1 MEVFRMDFYEEFP
14 TLQAIETQLENDIA
28 RINKEIK
35 EVKTHPRYADN
46 EAERKYQLEQ
56 LEKEREEIL
65 AKAEENYQLELKA
78 IELSIAEQAF
88 SMPDVDA
95 EQLKKAQ
102 QLAAIVKTQLLTT
115 TNIADTLDLLKA
127 RIKTMTDEEKQA
139 VKIELAA
146 LNLDIDGVAEV
157 MAALDD
163 TAHMRSIKQ
172 QQAALK
178 KIKQGADSIRRK
190 YDMLNLAIK
199 RGRN

>member
-1 MEVFRMDFYEEFP
+1 MSFYDEFP
-14 TLQAIETQLENDIA
+14 SLQAIETQLDNDIA
-28 RINKEIK
+28 RINKQIK

-46 EAERKYQLEQ
+46 EPEREYQLEQ

-65 AKAEENYQLELKA
+65 AIAEEDYQIELQA

-102 QLAAIVKTQLLTT
+102 QLAAVVRTQLQTT
-115 TNIADTLDLLKA
+115 TNIADTLDLLKT
-127 RIKTMTDEEKQA
+127 RIKTMSDAEKQA
-139 VKIELAA
+139 VKLELAA
-146 LNLDIDGVAEV
+146 LNLDIAGIKEV

-163 TAHMRSIKQ
+163 TARMRSIKQ
-172 QQAALK
+172 QQEALR
-178 KIKQGADSIRRK
+178 KIKQGADSLRRK
-190 YDMLNLAIK
+190 YDMIDLAIK

>member
-1 MEVFRMDFYEEFP
+1 MEVFRMDFYTEFP
-14 TLQAIETQLENDIA
+14 TLQAIETQLESDIA
-28 RINKEIK
+28 RINKQIK

-65 AKAEENYQLELKA
+65 AEAEENYQTEMKA

-88 SMPDVDA
+88 SLPNVSDK
-95 EQLKKAQ
+95 ELEKAQ
-102 QLAAIVKTQLLTT
+102 QLAAVVRTQLQTT
-115 TNIADTLDLLKA
+115 TNIDDTLDLLKT
-127 RIKTMTDEEKQA
+127 RIKTMTDAEKQA
-139 VKIELAA
+139 VKLELAA
-146 LNLDIDGVAEV
+146 LNLDIDGVKEV

-190 YDMLNLAIK
+190 YDMIDLALK
-199 RGRN
+199 RGRD

>member
-1 MEVFRMDFYEEFP
+1 MDFYTEFP
-14 TLQAIETQLENDIA
+14 TLQAIETQLDNDIA
-28 RINKEIK
+28 RINKQIK

-46 EAERKYQLEQ
+46 GAERKYQLEQ
-56 LEKEREEIL
+56 LEKEREQIL
-65 AKAEENYQLELKA
+65 ADAEENYQLELKA

-102 QLAAIVKTQLLTT
+102 QLAAVIKTQLLTT
-115 TNIADTLDLLKA
+115 TNIADTLDLLKT
-127 RIKTMTDEEKQA
+127 RIKTMTDADKQA

-146 LNLDIDGVAEV
+146 LNLDIAGIKEV

-172 QQAALK
+172 QQAALR

-190 YDMLNLAIK
+190 YDMLNLVVK

>member
-1 MEVFRMDFYEEFP
+1 MDFYNEFP

-46 EAERKYQLEQ
+46 EAEREYQLEQ
-56 LEKEREEIL
+56 LEKEREQIL
-65 AKAEENYQLELKA
+65 AEAEENYQLELKA

-88 SMPDVDA
+88 SLPNVSDK
-95 EQLKKAQ
+95 ELEKAQ
-102 QLAAIVKTQLLTT
+102 QLAAVIKTQLLTT
-115 TNIADTLDLLKA
+115 TNIDDTLDLLKT
-127 RIKTMTDEEKQA
+127 RIKTMSDADKQA
-139 VKIELAA
+139 VKLELAA
-146 LNLDIDGVAEV
+146 LNLDIDGVKEV

-190 YDMLNLAIK
+190 YDMLNLVVK
-199 RGRN
+199 RGRD

>member
-1 MEVFRMDFYEEFP
+1 MSFYDEFP
-14 TLQAIETQLENDIA
+14 TLQAIETQLENDIE
-28 RINKEIK
+28 RIKKEIS

-65 AKAEENYQLELKA
+65 AKAEEDYQIELKA

-88 SMPDVDA
+88 TMPDVSD
-95 EQLKKAQ
+95 EELEKAK

-115 TNIADTLDLLKA
+115 TNIDDTLDLLKA
-127 RIKTMTDEEKQA
+127 RIKTMTDAEKQA
-139 VKIELAA
+139 VKLELAA
-146 LNLDIDGVAEV
+146 LNLDIDGVKEV

-163 TAHMRSIKQ
+163 TAHMRSLKQ

-178 KIKQGADSIRRK
+178 KIKQGADSLRRK
-190 YDMLNLAIK
+190 YDMLNLVVK
-199 RGRN
+199 RGRD

>member
-1 MEVFRMDFYEEFP
+1 MSFYEEFP
-14 TLQAIETQLENDIA
+14 TLQAIETQLQNDIE
-28 RINKEIK
+28 RIKKEIS
-35 EVKTHPRYADN
+35 ELKTHPRYADN
-46 EAERKYQLEQ
+46 EAEREYQLQKLEQ
-56 LEKEREEIL
+56 EYEETL

-115 TNIADTLDLLKA
+115 TNIDDTLDLLKT
-127 RIKTMTDEEKQA
+127 RIKTMSDAEKQA
-139 VKIELAA
+139 VKLELAGI
-146 LNLDIDGVAEV
+146 NIGVNNEKFKEV

-163 TAHMRSIKQ
+163 TTHMRSLKQ

-178 KIKQGADSIRRK
+178 KIKQGADSVRRK
-190 YDMLNLAIK
+190 YDMLDLAVK
-199 RGRN
+199 RGRD

>member
-1 MEVFRMDFYEEFP
+1 MSFYDEFP
-14 TLQAIETQLENDIA
+14 SLQALEMQLDNDIA
-28 RINKEIK
+28 RINKQIK

-46 EAERKYQLEQ
+46 EAEREYQIEQ
-56 LEKEREEIL
+56 LEKEREQIL

-102 QLAAIVKTQLLTT
+102 QLAAVIKTQLQTT
-115 TNIADTLDLLKA
+115 TNIDDTLDLLKT
-127 RIKTMTDEEKQA
+127 RIKTMTDAEKQA
-139 VKIELAA
+139 VKLELAA
-146 LNLDIDGVAEV
+146 LNLNIEGVKEV
-157 MAALDD
+157 VAALDD

-190 YDMLNLAIK
+190 YDMIDLAVK
-199 RGRN
+199 RGRD

>member
-1 MEVFRMDFYEEFP
+1 MSFYDEFP
-14 TLQAIETQLENDIA
+14 TLQAIETELENDIA
-28 RINKEIK
+28 RINKQIK

-65 AKAEENYQLELKA
+65 AKAEENYQIELKA

-95 EQLKKAQ
+95 EELKKAQ
-102 QLAAIVKTQLLTT
+102 QLAAVVRTQLLTT
-115 TNIADTLDLLKA
+115 TNIDDTLDLLKA

-139 VKIELAA
+139 VKLELAA
-146 LNLDIDGVAEV
+146 LNLDIDGIKEV

-163 TAHMRSIKQ
+163 TSHMRSLKQ

-190 YDMLNLAIK
+190 YDLINLAIK
-199 RGRN
+199 RGRD

>member
-1 MEVFRMDFYEEFP
+1 MEVFRLDFYNEFP
-14 TLQAIETQLENDIA
+14 TLQAIETQLENDIE
-28 RINKEIK
+28 RIKKEIS

-65 AKAEENYQLELKA
+65 AKAEENYQTELKA

-88 SMPDVDA
+88 TMPDVDA

-102 QLAAIVKTQLLTT
+102 QLAAVIKTQLLTT
-115 TNIADTLDLLKA
+115 TNIDDTLDLLKT
-127 RIKTMTDEEKQA
+127 RIKTMSDAEKQA

-146 LNLDIDGVAEV
+146 LNLDIDGAKEV

-163 TAHMRSIKQ
+163 TVHMRSIKQ
-172 QQAALK
+172 QQAALR
-178 KIKQGADSIRRK
+178 KIKQGADSLRRK
-190 YDMLNLAIK
+190 YDLIDLAIK
-199 RGRN
+199 RGRD

>member
-1 MEVFRMDFYEEFP
+1 MDFYNEFP
-14 TLQAIETQLENDIA
+14 SLQALEMQLDNDIA
-28 RINKEIK
+28 RINKQIK

-46 EAERKYQLEQ
+46 EAEREYQLDQ
-56 LEKEREEIL
+56 LEKEREQIL
-65 AKAEENYQLELKA
+65 AKAEEDYQIELKA

-88 SMPDVDA
+88 SLPDVPD

-102 QLAAIVKTQLLTT
+102 QLAAVVRTQLLTT
-115 TNIADTLDLLKA
+115 TNIDDTLDLLKA

-139 VKIELAA
+139 VKIELAGI
-146 LNLDIDGVAEV
+146 NIDVNNEKFKEV

-190 YDMLNLAIK
+190 YDMIDLALK
-199 RGRN
+199 RGRD

>member
-1 MEVFRMDFYEEFP
+1 MSFYDEFP
-14 TLQAIETQLENDIA
+14 TLQAIETQLDNDIA
-28 RINKEIK
+28 RINKQIK

-56 LEKEREEIL
+56 LEKEREQIL
-65 AKAEENYQLELKA
+65 AKAEEDYQLELQA

-102 QLAAIVKTQLLTT
+102 QLAAIIKTQLQTT
-115 TNIADTLDLLKA
+115 TNVDDTLDLLKT
-127 RIKTMTDEEKQA
+127 RIRTMTDAEKQA
-139 VKIELAA
+139 VKLELAA
-146 LNLDIDGVAEV
+146 LNLDIAGIKEV

-163 TAHMRSIKQ
+163 TAHMRSLKQ

-190 YDMLNLAIK
+190 YDMIDLAVK
-199 RGRN
+199 RGRD

>member
-1 MEVFRMDFYEEFP
+1 MEVFKMSFYDEFP
-14 TLQAIETQLENDIA
+14 TLQAIETQLDNDIA
-28 RINKEIK
+28 RINKQIK

-46 EAERKYQLEQ
+46 EAEREYQLEQ
-56 LEKEREEIL
+56 LEKEREQIL
-65 AKAEENYQLELKA
+65 AEAEENYQTELKA

-102 QLAAIVKTQLLTT
+102 QLAAIVKTQLQTT
-115 TNIADTLDLLKA
+115 TNIDDTLDLLKT
-127 RIKTMTDEEKQA
+127 RIKTMSDPEKQA
-139 VKIELAA
+139 VKLELAA
-146 LNLDIDGVAEV
+146 LNLNIDGIKEV

-190 YDMLNLAIK
+190 YDMIDLAIK
-199 RGRN
+199 RGRD

>member
-1 MEVFRMDFYEEFP
+1 MSFYDEFP
-14 TLQAIETQLENDIA
+14 SLQAIETQLDNDIA
-28 RINKEIK
+28 RINKQIK

-46 EAERKYQLEQ
+46 EPEREYQLEQ

-65 AKAEENYQLELKA
+65 AIAEEDYQIELQA

-102 QLAAIVKTQLLTT
+102 QLAAVVKTQLQTS
-115 TNIADTLDLLKA
+115 TNIADTLDLLKT
-127 RIKTMTDEEKQA
+127 RIKTMSDAEKQA
-139 VKIELAA
+139 VKLELAA
-146 LNLDIDGVAEV
+146 LNLDIAGIKEV

-163 TAHMRSIKQ
+163 TARMRSIKQ
-172 QQAALK
+172 QQEALR
-178 KIKQGADSIRRK
+178 KIKQGADSLRRK
-190 YDMLNLAIK
+190 YDMIDLAIK

>member
-1 MEVFRMDFYEEFP
+1 MEVFRMSFYDEFP
-14 TLQAIETQLENDIA
+14 TLQAIETQLDNDIA
-28 RINKEIK
+28 HINKRIQ

-46 EAERKYQLEQ
+46 EAEREYQLEQ

-88 SMPDVDA
+88 TMPDVDA

-102 QLAAIVKTQLLTT
+102 QLAAVVKTQLQTT
-115 TNIADTLDLLKA
+115 TNIDDTLDLLKT
-127 RIKTMTDEEKQA
+127 RIKTMTDAEKQA
-139 VKIELAA
+139 VKLELAA
-146 LNLDIDGVAEV
+146 LNLDIAGIKEV

-178 KIKQGADSIRRK
+178 KIKQGADSVRRK
-190 YDMLNLAIK
+190 YDMIDLALK
-199 RGRN
+199 RGRD

>member
-1 MEVFRMDFYEEFP
+1 MDFYSEFP
-14 TLQAIETQLENDIA
+14 TLQAIETELENDIA

-56 LEKEREEIL
+56 LEKEREQIL
-65 AKAEENYQLELKA
+65 AKAEEDYQIELQA

-88 SMPDVDA
+88 TMPDVDA

-102 QLAAIVKTQLLTT
+102 QLAAIVKTQLQTS
-115 TNIADTLDLLKA
+115 TNIDDTLDLLKT
-127 RIKTMTDEEKQA
+127 RIKTMSDAEKQA
-139 VKIELAA
+139 VKLELAA
-146 LNLDIDGVAEV
+146 LNLDIDGAKEV

-172 QQAALK
+172 QQEALK

-190 YDMLNLAIK
+190 YDMINLAIK
-199 RGRN
+199 RGRD

>member
-1 MEVFRMDFYEEFP
+1 MSFYDEFP

-56 LEKEREEIL
+56 LEKEREQIL
-65 AKAEENYQLELKA
+65 AEAEENYQTEMKA

-88 SMPDVDA
+88 TMPDVDA

-102 QLAAIVKTQLLTT
+102 QLAAVVKTQLQTT
-115 TNIADTLDLLKA
+115 TNIDDTLDLLKT
-127 RIKTMTDEEKQA
+127 RIKTMSDAEKQA
-139 VKIELAA
+139 VKLELAA
-146 LNLDIDGVAEV
+146 LNLNIDGIKEV

-178 KIKQGADSIRRK
+178 KIRQGADSIRRK
-190 YDMLNLAIK
+190 YDMIDLALK
-199 RGRN
+199 RGRD

>member
-1 MEVFRMDFYEEFP
+1 MDFYNEFP
-14 TLQAIETQLENDIA
+14 TLQAIETQLENDIE
-28 RINKEIK
+28 RIKKEIS

-65 AKAEENYQLELKA
+65 AKAEENYQIELKA

-102 QLAAIVKTQLLTT
+102 QLAAVVRTQLQTS
-115 TNIADTLDLLKA
+115 TNIADTLDLLKT
-127 RIKTMTDEEKQA
+127 RIKTMSDADKQA
-139 VKIELAA
+139 VKLELAA
-146 LNLDIDGVAEV
+146 LNLNIDGIKEV

-163 TAHMRSIKQ
+163 TSHMRSIKQ

-178 KIKQGADSIRRK
+178 KIKQGADSLRRK
-190 YDMLNLAIK
+190 YDMIDLAIK
-199 RGRN
+199 RGRD

>member
-1 MEVFRMDFYEEFP
+1 MEVFRMSFYDEFP
-14 TLQAIETQLENDIA
+14 TLQAIETQLENDIE
-28 RINKEIK
+28 RIKKEIS

-65 AKAEENYQLELKA
+65 AKAEEDYQIELKA

-95 EQLKKAQ
+95 EELKKAQ
-102 QLAAIVKTQLLTT
+102 QLAAVIKTQLLTT
-115 TNIADTLDLLKA
+115 TNIADTLDLLKT
-127 RIKTMTDEEKQA
+127 RIKTMTDPEKQA
-139 VKIELAA
+139 VKLELAA
-146 LNLDIDGVAEV
+146 LNLDIAGIKEV

-163 TAHMRSIKQ
+163 TSHMRSIKQ
-172 QQAALK
+172 QQEALK

-190 YDMLNLAIK
+190 YDMIDLAIK
-199 RGRN
+199 RGRD

>member
-1 MEVFRMDFYEEFP
+1 MDFYTEFP
-14 TLQAIETQLENDIA
+14 SLQAIETQLDNDIA
-28 RINKEIK
+28 RINKQIK

-46 EAERKYQLEQ
+46 EAEREYQLEQ

-95 EQLKKAQ
+95 EELKKAQ
-102 QLAAIVKTQLLTT
+102 QLAAVVKTQLQTT
-115 TNIADTLDLLKA
+115 TNIDDTLDLLKT
-127 RIKTMTDEEKQA
+127 RVKTMSDAEKQA
-139 VKIELAA
+139 VKLELAA
-146 LNLDIDGVAEV
+146 LNLNIDGVKKV

-163 TAHMRSIKQ
+163 TAHMRSLKQ

-178 KIKQGADSIRRK
+178 KIRQGADSLRRK
-190 YDMLNLAIK
+190 YDMIDLAIK

>member
-1 MEVFRMDFYEEFP
+1 MSFYDEFP
-14 TLQAIETQLENDIA
+14 TLQAIETELENDIA
-28 RINKEIK
+28 RINKQIK

-65 AKAEENYQLELKA
+65 AKAEEDYQIELKA

-88 SMPDVDA
+88 SMPDVPD

-102 QLAAIVKTQLLTT
+102 QLAAVIKTQLLTT
-115 TNIADTLDLLKA
+115 TNIDDTLDLLKT
-127 RIKTMTDEEKQA
+127 RIKTMTDAEKQA

-146 LNLDIDGVAEV
+146 LNLDIDGVKEV

-178 KIKQGADSIRRK
+178 KIKQGADSVRRK
-190 YDMLNLAIK
+190 YDMIDLALK

>member
-1 MEVFRMDFYEEFP
+1 VEVFKMSFYDEFP
-14 TLQAIETQLENDIA
+14 TLQAIETQLDNDIA
-28 RINKEIK
+28 RINRQIK

-46 EAERKYQLEQ
+46 EAEREYQLEQ

-65 AKAEENYQLELKA
+65 AKAEENYQTELKA

-88 SMPDVDA
+88 TMPDVDA

-102 QLAAIVKTQLLTT
+102 QLAAVVRTQLQTS
-115 TNIADTLDLLKA
+115 TNIDDTLDLLKT
-127 RIKTMTDEEKQA
+127 RIKTMSDPEKQA
-139 VKIELAA
+139 VKLELAA
-146 LNLDIDGVAEV
+146 LNLDIAGIKEV

-178 KIKQGADSIRRK
+178 KIRQGADSVRRK
-190 YDMLNLAIK
+190 YDMLNLVVK
-199 RGRN
+199 RGRD

>member
-1 MEVFRMDFYEEFP
+1 MDFYDEFP
-14 TLQAIETQLENDIA
+14 SLQAIETQLDNDIA
-28 RINKEIK
+28 RINKQIK

-56 LEKEREEIL
+56 LEKERDQIL
-65 AKAEENYQLELKA
+65 AEAEENYQLELKA

-88 SMPDVDA
+88 SLPNVSDK
-95 EQLKKAQ
+95 ELEKAQ
-102 QLAAIVKTQLLTT
+102 QLAAIVKTQLQTS
-115 TNIADTLDLLKA
+115 TNIDDTLDLLKT
-127 RIKTMTDEEKQA
+127 RIKTMSDAEKQA
-139 VKIELAA
+139 VKLELAA
-146 LNLDIDGVAEV
+146 LNLDIAGIKEV

-178 KIKQGADSIRRK
+178 KIKQGAESIRRK
-190 YDMLNLAIK
+190 YDMIDFALK

>member
-1 MEVFRMDFYEEFP
+1 MEVFRLDFYNEFP

-56 LEKEREEIL
+56 LEKEREQIL

-102 QLAAIVKTQLLTT
+102 QLAAIVKTQLQTT
-115 TNIADTLDLLKA
+115 TNIDDTLDLLKT
-127 RIKTMTDEEKQA
+127 RIKTMTDADKQA

-146 LNLDIDGVAEV
+146 LNLDIDGVKEV

-163 TAHMRSIKQ
+163 TAHMRSLKQ

-190 YDMLNLAIK
+190 YDMIDLAIK
-199 RGRN
+199 RGRD

>member
-1 MEVFRMDFYEEFP
+1 MSFYDEFP
-14 TLQAIETQLENDIA
+14 TLQAIETELENDIA
-28 RINKEIK
+28 RINKQIK

-56 LEKEREEIL
+56 LEKEREQIL
-65 AKAEENYQLELKA
+65 AEAEENYQLELKA

-95 EQLKKAQ
+95 EELKKAQ
-102 QLAAIVKTQLLTT
+102 QLAAVIKTQLQTT
-115 TNIADTLDLLKA
+115 TNIDDTLDLLKA
-127 RIKTMTDEEKQA
+127 RIKTMTDADKQA

-146 LNLDIDGVAEV
+146 LNLNIDGIKEV

-163 TAHMRSIKQ
+163 TVHMRSIKQ

-190 YDMLNLAIK
+190 YDMIDLAVK
-199 RGRN
+199 RGRD

>member
-1 MEVFRMDFYEEFP
+1 MDFYTEFP
-14 TLQAIETQLENDIA
+14 SLQALEMQLDNDIA
-28 RINKEIK
+28 HINKRIQ

-46 EAERKYQLEQ
+46 EAERKYQLKQ

-78 IELSIAEQAF
+78 IKLSIAEQAF
-88 SMPDVDA
+88 SMPDVPA
-95 EQLKKAQ
+95 EELKKAQ
-102 QLAAIVKTQLLTT
+102 QLAAVVRTQLQTT
-115 TNIADTLDLLKA
+115 TNIDDTLDLLKT
-127 RIKTMTDEEKQA
+127 RIKTMSDAEKQA
-139 VKIELAA
+139 VKLELAA
-146 LNLDIDGVAEV
+146 LNLDIAGIKEV

-178 KIKQGADSIRRK
+178 KIKRGADSIRRK
-190 YDMLNLAIK
+190 YDMIDLAIK

>member
-1 MEVFRMDFYEEFP
+1 MEVFRMDFYNEFP
-14 TLQAIETQLENDIA
+14 SLQALEMQLDNDIA
-28 RINKEIK
+28 RINKQIK

-65 AKAEENYQLELKA
+65 AKAEENYQLELQA

-115 TNIADTLDLLKA
+115 TNIDDTLDLLKA
-127 RIKTMTDEEKQA
+127 RIKTMSDAEKQA
-139 VKIELAA
+139 VKLELTA
-146 LNLDIDGVAEV
+146 LNLDVAGINEV

-190 YDMLNLAIK
+190 YDMIDLAVK
-199 RGRN
+199 RGRD